1 MFCDMYLPHVSGV
14 TNHIRLYSDALQAL
28 GHEVTIFTYG
38 TDDSTAPTD
47 ASEPAR
53 PAENGG
59 DSVRVLRS
67 PALAWGDTG
76 WNFPMGVSAEAR
88 GALCALDIAHAHHP
102 FASCLVPLRHCA
114 PAGVPVVF
122 TNHTRYDLYSD
133 TYVGWMPRELRH
145 EAIRRYLGRLNARVS
160 LTISPSQEIAEW
172 LKGYGVS
179 PDRLLV
185 FPNGIDTSAFE
196 HPAFPRSKRELGL
209 EDDAFVLCYV
219 GRVAH
224 EKNVAELLQAFG
236 RALADDPR
244 LALVMVGDGPARSEC
259 ERLIE
264 EAGMSERV
272 RMLGALPYQ
281 DVPDVLAACD
291 AFITASVSEVYPL
304 VVVEACASGLPVIG
318 VRSPGVGEI
327 VADEDSGLL
336 TDSPEELSGAIRRL
350 AADAALHAHLSE
362 GATRVARAHEIGQS
376 ARRLAAVY
384 ERLISQARP
393 PEVSS

>member
-1 MFCDMYLPHVSGV
+1 M
-14 TNHIRLYSDALQAL
+14 TNHIRLYSGALQQL

-38 TDDSTAPTD
+38 ADGPD
-47 ASEPAR
+47 ASSNGEAGHS
-53 PAENGG
+53 AESNG
-59 DSVRVLRS
+59 SCVRVLRS

-88 GALCALDIAHAHHP
+88 SALRALDIAHAHHP

-160 LTISPSQEIAEW
+160 LTISPSHEIAEW
-172 LKGYGVS
+172 LEGYGVS
-179 PDRLLV
+179 HDRLLV
-185 FPNGIDTSAFE
+185 FPNGIDTAAFE
-196 HPAFPRSKRELGL
+196 HPASPRSKGALGL
-209 EDDAFVLCYV
+209 ADDAFVLCYV

-224 EKNVAELLQAFG
+224 EKNVAELLESF
-236 RALADDPR
+236 RAALVHNPK
-244 LALVMVGDGPARSEC
+244 LALVMVGDGPARAEC
-259 ERLIE
+259 GRLIE
-264 EAGMSERV
+264 EAGLTDRV
-272 RMLGALPYQ
+272 RMLGALPYE

-304 VVVEACASGLPVIG
+304 VVVEACAAALPVIG

-327 VADEDSGLL
+327 VCDEDSGLL
-336 TDSPEELSGAIRRL
+336 TDSPEGLSGAILNL
-350 AADAALHAHLSE
+350 AGDPELHARLSE
-362 GATRVARAHEIGQS
+362 GAKRVAQAHEIGQS

-384 ERLISQARP
+384 ERLIAQTRP